1 MSEININD
9 QKIEDSESLK
19 TENNHQDENRKNI
32 EIKLENLD
40 QQNKKHLTTKLNLV
54 ISDDINPSLNPLT
67 TKELLITHGVR
78 FTENESIGEPIHQSK
93 SQLNQKSLY
102 NDEKELIFEK
112 DNLLLNKAL

>member
-40 QQNKKHLTTKLNLV
+40 
-54 ISDDINPSLNPLT
+54 
-67 TKELLITHGVR
+67 
-78 FTENESIGEPIHQSK
+78 
-93 SQLNQKSLY
+93 
-102 NDEKELIFEK
+102 
-112 DNLLLNKAL
+112 